1 MKKQLFLF
9 CSILLATS
17 SFSFG
22 QKTGDDRDE
31 HGCIA
36 SAGYTYSLI
45 KKTCVRVFEQK
56 IQLKEVNPKG
66 TSTSIAAVIFSED
79 NKKAEVFLPGL
90 TPSQILVRKG
100 TRDNY
105 IWKKG
110 GLVLSKKNGY
120 ELKKDG
126 KLIFSGQ

>member
-9 CSILLATS
+9 WSILLATS
-17 SFSFG
+17 SFGFG
-22 QKTGDDRDE
+22 QKTGGDQDE
-31 HGCIA
+31 HGCLA
-36 SAGYTYSLI
+36 SAGYTYSII

-56 IQLKEVNPKG
+56 IQLNEVNPQG
-66 TSTSIAAVIFSED
+66 TSTSIVAVIFSGD

-100 TRDNY
+100 VKDNY

-110 GLVLSKKNGY
+110 SLVLSKKNGY

-126 KLIFSGQ
+126 KLIFAGS